1 METIGPNRVVIAFG
15 SNLGEREQN
24 IAKAIALLGK
34 NCGAVAQVSSYYEN
48 PAVGFESEQLF
59 LNGCLLLLTNLMP
72 KELLFALKAIEQQI
86 GRVKTREGYED
97 RLIDLDII
105 FYENQVINDTTL
117 QIPHPKY
124 HERDFV
130 LKPLAELQLG
140 FSL

>member
-24 IAKAIALLGK
+24 ISKAIELLNK
-34 NCGAVAQVSSYYEN
+34 NCGSVVQVSSYYEN
-48 PAVGFESEQLF
+48 PAAGFESTQLF
-59 LNGCLLLLTNLMP
+59 LNGCLLLLTALMP
-72 KELLFALKAIEQQI
+72 KELLITLKDIEQQL
-86 GRVKTREGYED
+86 GRVKTKEGYED

-105 FYENQVINDTTL
+105 FYENQVINDPIL

-130 LKPLAELQLG
+130 LKPLAELQLD
-140 FSL
+140 FSQ